1 MACRSFITMRNERR
15 AWPGGGGRSSY
26 VKFRTS
32 CEVWFG
38 QRWFEGGGGVKG
50 RRLLFVA
57 KKAEEVHQPA
67 VGEHRLWQ

>member
-32 CEVWFG
+32 CEVGFE
-38 QRWFEGGGGVKG
+38 QR
-50 RRLLFVA
+50 R
-57 KKAEEVHQPA
+57 
-67 VGEHRLWQ
+67 